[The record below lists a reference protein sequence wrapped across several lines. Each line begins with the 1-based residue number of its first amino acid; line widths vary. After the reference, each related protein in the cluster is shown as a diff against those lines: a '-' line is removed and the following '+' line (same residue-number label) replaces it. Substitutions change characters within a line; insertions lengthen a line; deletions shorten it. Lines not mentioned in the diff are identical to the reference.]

1 MTPTSTGWLNLFKR
15 SVLATSLVIALALS
29 ATTPSYAQAQ
39 NLHEATTSVKA
50 LTFLKSL
57 KSKAWASH
65 SGYARK
71 KFSSGW
77 GKIEMQGHTCDLR
90 NYILTR
96 DLKNITRSS
105 SNWCY
110 VTTGVLNDPYTGTTI
125 NFVRGVGT
133 SNAVQIDH
141 VVALSNAWSTG
152 AQAISSASRYSLAND
167 PMNLLAVDGP
177 TNGSKSDSDA
187 ASFLPRLAYQCKY
200 VARQLA
206 VKKKYKLWV
215 TAAEKTAMTGVLR
228 TCPNQLLPTK

>member
-1 MTPTSTGWLNLFKR
+1 M
-15 SVLATSLVIALALS
+15 SLRD
-29 ATTPSYAQAQ
+29 Q
-39 NLHEATTSVKA
+39 TTSHQA
-50 LTFLKSL
+50 LHSASSSNALKYVKSL
-57 KSKAWASH
+57 KTKVWASH

-71 KFSSGW
+71 KFSDGW

-105 SNWCY
+105 SNWCN
-110 VTTGVLNDPYTGTTI
+110 VTSGVLHDPYTGTTI

-152 AQAISSASRYSLAND
+152 AQGLSAASRYSIAND
-167 PMNLLAVDGP
+167 PLNLLAVDGP

-215 TAAEKTAMTGVLR
+215 TTSEKSAMVRVLQ

>member
-1 MTPTSTGWLNLFKR
+1 LTYLNKLTPKN
-15 SVLATSLVIALALS
+15 
-29 ATTPSYAQAQ
+29 
-39 NLHEATTSVKA
+39 
-50 LTFLKSL
+50 
-57 KSKAWASH
+57 WASH
-65 SGYARK
+65 TGYARK
-71 KFSSGW
+71 KFSAGW
-77 GKIEMQGHTCDLR
+77 GKISMQGHTCDLR

-96 DLKNITRSS
+96 DLTNITRSQ
-105 SNWCY
+105 SNWCN
-110 VTTGVLNDPYTGTTI
+110 VTSGTLNDPYTGTTI

-152 AQAISSASRYSLAND
+152 AQKLTSASRYSLAND

-187 ASFLPRLAYQCKY
+187 ASFLPRLAYRCKY

-215 TAAEKTAMTGVLR
+215 TSAEKSAMTSVLN
-228 TCPNQLLPTK
+228 TCPNQYLPTK